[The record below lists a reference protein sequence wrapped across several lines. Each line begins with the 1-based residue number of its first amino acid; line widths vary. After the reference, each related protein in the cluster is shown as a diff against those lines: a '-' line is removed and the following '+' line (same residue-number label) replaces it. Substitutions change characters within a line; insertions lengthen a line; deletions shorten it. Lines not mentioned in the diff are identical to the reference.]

1 MQKTSVYLS
10 SRLKEALAARAA
22 ATGRSE
28 AEVIRAALEAEV
40 RSAAPRPGPGPAGEP
55 ADAGPV
61 AGRLVGIGVG
71 PGDADLVTVRAV
83 AALYRA
89 DRIVAPATAVDAV
102 GRAETIVRQAA
113 PGLRVERIPFA
124 MAPGRAERD
133 QSVAE
138 AAGVVVGY
146 LDAGEEVAFVTLGD
160 PLTYSTFTSV
170 AAAVRE
176 RRPATMVEQVP
187 GIMAFQALAA
197 RTGTTVTDE
206 RQRLVVRT
214 ALDGEDVGAD
224 LAEPDVTVVLY
235 KGGRRLP
242 ELAKAAAAAG
252 RLPGAVAGEL
262 LGMPGERV
270 GSLSDLA
277 ADGPASYLATVIL
290 PAQPAQR
297 AEARQRAEAPQRAE
311 AAQAAQPSQ
320 SARAPQRPQPARTA
334 QPARGDATGR
344 HGRSIRSTA
353 AIDPGAGPRGEAGSF
368 DEGSDVW
375 EQGEVAVEGLLRG
388 GLR

>member
-1 MQKTSVYLS
+1 MRKTSVYLS
-10 SRLKEALAARAA
+10 SRLKDALAARAT

-28 AEVIRAALEAEV
+28 AEVIRAAVEAEV
-40 RSAAPRPGPGPAGEP
+40 HSGPGSVAGAAGAAAPEA
-55 ADAGPV
+55 PV

-83 AALYRA
+83 VALRRA

-102 GRAETIVRQAA
+102 GRAEAVVRQAV

-133 QSVAE
+133 RSVDE
-138 AAGVVVGY
+138 AAGVVAGY

-170 AAAVRE
+170 AAAVRQ
-176 RRPATMVEQVP
+176 RRPATVVDQVP

-214 ALDGEDVGAD
+214 ALDGEDVDVD
-224 LAEPDVTVVLY
+224 LAQPDVTVVLY

-242 ELAKAAAAAG
+242 DLAKAAAAAG

-262 LGMPGERV
+262 LGMPGERI
-270 GSLSDLA
+270 GPLADLA
-277 ADGPASYLATVIL
+277 ADGPASYLATVIV
-290 PAQPAQR
+290 
-297 AEARQRAEAPQRAE
+297 
-311 AAQAAQPSQ
+311 
-320 SARAPQRPQPARTA
+320 PARS
-334 QPARGDATGR
+334 PAPEHT
-344 HGRSIRSTA
+344 
-353 AIDPGAGPRGEAGSF
+353 
-368 DEGSDVW
+368 
-375 EQGEVAVEGLLRG
+375 
-388 GLR
+388 

>member
-1 MQKTSVYLS
+1 MRKTSVYLS
-10 SRLKEALAARAA
+10 SRLKDALSVRAA

-28 AEVIRAALEAEV
+28 AEVIRAAVEAEV
-40 RSAAPRPGPGPAGEP
+40 HSGPGPGTGAAALE
-55 ADAGPV
+55 APV
-61 AGRLVGIGVG
+61 PGRLVGVGVG

-83 AALYRA
+83 VALRRA

-102 GRAETIVRQAA
+102 GRAEAVVRQAV

-133 QSVAE
+133 RSVDE
-138 AAGVVVGY
+138 AAGVVAGY

-170 AAAVRE
+170 AASVRQ
-176 RRPATMVEQVP
+176 RRPATVVDQVP

-214 ALDGEDVGAD
+214 ALDGEDVDVD
-224 LAEPDVTVVLY
+224 LAQPDVTVVLY

-242 ELAKAAAAAG
+242 DLAKAAAAAG

-262 LGMPGERV
+262 LGMPGERI
-270 GSLSDLA
+270 GPLADLA
-277 ADGPASYLATVIL
+277 ADGPASYLATVIV
-290 PAQPAQR
+290 
-297 AEARQRAEAPQRAE
+297 
-311 AAQAAQPSQ
+311 
-320 SARAPQRPQPARTA
+320 PARS
-334 QPARGDATGR
+334 PAPE
-344 HGRSIRSTA
+344 H
-353 AIDPGAGPRGEAGSF
+353 P
-368 DEGSDVW
+368 
-375 EQGEVAVEGLLRG
+375 
-388 GLR
+388 

>member
-1 MQKTSVYLS
+1 MRKTSVYLS
-10 SRLKEALAARAA
+10 FRLKDALAARAA

-28 AEVIRAALEAEV
+28 AEVIRAAVEAEV
-40 RSAAPRPGPGPAGEP
+40 HSGPGSAAGTTGASAPEA
-55 ADAGPV
+55 PV
-61 AGRLVGIGVG
+61 PGRLVGIGVG

-83 AALYRA
+83 VALRRA

-102 GRAETIVRQAA
+102 GRAEAVVRQAV

-133 QSVAE
+133 RSVDE
-138 AAGVVVGY
+138 AAGVVAGY

-170 AAAVRE
+170 AAAVRQ
-176 RRPATMVEQVP
+176 RRPATVVDQVP

-214 ALDGEDVGAD
+214 ALDGEDVDVD
-224 LAEPDVTVVLY
+224 LAQPDVTVVLY

-242 ELAKAAAAAG
+242 DLAKAAAAAG

-262 LGMPGERV
+262 LGMPGERI
-270 GSLSDLA
+270 GPLADLA
-277 ADGPASYLATVIL
+277 ADGPASYLATVIV
-290 PAQPAQR
+290 
-297 AEARQRAEAPQRAE
+297 
-311 AAQAAQPSQ
+311 
-320 SARAPQRPQPARTA
+320 PARS
-334 QPARGDATGR
+334 PAPE
-344 HGRSIRSTA
+344 H
-353 AIDPGAGPRGEAGSF
+353 P
-368 DEGSDVW
+368 
-375 EQGEVAVEGLLRG
+375 
-388 GLR
+388 